1 MLALWRRNQLGPRYE
16 RQLIFMA
23 EPTPHL
29 KHPPRTPSRHSSF
42 FAPDGR
48 AETDSFHFETRGH
61 CCAPIYMQFVAEGV
75 VYVVCPRTTTS
86 FCHKRELPPARLE
99 IHRQTSAHTQ
109 RDETL
114 GGAFVIGH
122 NSAFLHPTTIGCG

>member
-1 MLALWRRNQLGPRYE
+1 MLALWRRNPLGPRYE

-75 VYVVCPRTTTS
+75 VYVVCPVRPPHSATNVNYHLLGWRS
-86 FCHKRELPPARLE
+86 IDRPLPIHNVMRRLGVHSWSD
-99 IHRQTSAHTQ
+99 IIALFFTLQ
-109 RDETL
+109 R
-114 GGAFVIGH
+114 
-122 NSAFLHPTTIGCG
+122 